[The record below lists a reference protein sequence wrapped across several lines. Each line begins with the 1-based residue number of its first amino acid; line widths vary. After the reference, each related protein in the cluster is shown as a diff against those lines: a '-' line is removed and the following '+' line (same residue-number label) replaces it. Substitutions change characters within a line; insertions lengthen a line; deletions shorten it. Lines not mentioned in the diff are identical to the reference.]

1 MFGKYY
7 RNETFTYW
15 FFSFM
20 PLVILAET
28 VVYMWAVG
36 TKAEDGEF
44 VIYFLAPILGMTSAV
59 LILIQVMSQIIF
71 VLRLLKLNSEQ
82 KANVR
87 KEAESGL
94 KRGRLLKTDDVLI
107 YYGMF
112 SKKVLLMSDILDW
125 YPNAGTSSFYAPRAG
140 TITMNWDCINVKM
153 RNGRTKELN
162 CSMACFGGA
171 PGELPVNSL
180 IAVILLGL
188 AFFIMWVYP
197 KIMGWFAGTDP
208 IERMLYYAGYDAFFW
223 LLAVLLIAVIGVT
236 SYYLRYRFLDS
247 SYDMTLARK
256 ILGAFALFVLL
267 FLWLIFQ
274 MKYDEADL
282 AREDLKAYKAGALA
296 VMEQESYGIRENT
309 NDGNGWGLY
318 GHMARLGIKSNVL
331 EFWSGSVLLIDG
343 TVEKMPESGKIY
355 RVYYLENTKI
365 LVDFEEVE

>member
-7 RNETFTYW
+7 RKETFTYW
-15 FFSFM
+15 FFSLM
-20 PLVILAET
+20 PIVILAET
-28 VVYMWAVG
+28 VAYMWAAG
-36 TKAEDGEF
+36 TKAEEWEF
-44 VIYFLAPILGMTSAV
+44 VIYFLAPIMGMTGAV
-59 LILIQVMSQIIF
+59 LILIQVVSQIIF
-71 VLRLLKLNSEQ
+71 AIRLSKFNSEQ
-82 KANVR
+82 KDNVR

-125 YPNAGTSSFYAPRAG
+125 YPNAGSSSFYAPRAG

-197 KIMGWFAGTDP
+197 KVMGIFAGNNPT
-208 IERMLYYAGYDAFFW
+208 ERLLYYAGYDVFYW
-223 LLAVLLIAVIGVT
+223 LFAVLLIVVIGVAA
-236 SYYLRYRFLDS
+236 YYLRYRFLDS
-247 SYDMTLARK
+247 GYDMTMVRK
-256 ILGAFALFVLL
+256 ILGAFAILVLL
-267 FLWLIFQ
+267 FLWLVFQ
-274 MKYDEADL
+274 MKNDEADL
-282 AREDLKAYKAGALA
+282 ARADLKAYRAGEFAMA
-296 VMEQESYGIRENT
+296 EKESYGVSENT

-318 GHMARLGIKSNVL
+318 GHMARLGVKSNIL
-331 EFWSGSVLLIDG
+331 EFWSGSMLIIDG
-343 TVEKMPESGKIY
+343 TVEKMPESGKMY